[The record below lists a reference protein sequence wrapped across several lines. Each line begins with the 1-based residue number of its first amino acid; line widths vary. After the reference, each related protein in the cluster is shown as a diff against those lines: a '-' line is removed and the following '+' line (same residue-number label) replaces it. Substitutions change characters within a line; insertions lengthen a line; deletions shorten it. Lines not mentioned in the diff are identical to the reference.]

1 MRVAFVGTGLMGGP
15 MVRRLAD
22 AGHDVV
28 VYARR
33 PDVADGLPGARA
45 SSVAEAADGADAL
58 CSIVTDSDDVVQV
71 VDAALTATRPPPLV
85 IEMSTIAPDTARS
98 LGARSAERGVAYL
111 DCPVS
116 GGPPGAEAGTL
127 AIMVGGDAAALAAA
141 APILDVLGDPD
152 RRTHCGPI
160 GSGLVVKLVNNLLV
174 ASITA
179 ATGEA
184 LGLAQE
190 AGVDPRLARRVVLGA
205 TGSSWQLEHLFPRVL
220 AGDHRP
226 GFRIRDLRKDLGH
239 AQGLA
244 GGPLPIGDVTAG
256 LVRGLPDDA
265 DYGIIARRFLGPPDP
280 G

>member
-1 MRVAFVGTGLMGGP
+1 MGGP
-15 MVRRLAD
+15 MVRRLAG

-33 PDVADGLPGARA
+33 PEGAVGLPGARA
-45 SSVAEAADGADAL
+45 ASVAEAADGADAL
-58 CSIVTDSDDVVQV
+58 CTIVTDSPDVVQI
-71 VDAALTATRPPPLV
+71 VDAALSAKRPPPLV

-98 LGARSAERGVAYL
+98 LGTRCAAHGVAYL

-127 AIMVGGDAAALAAA
+127 AVMVGGEASALAAA

-152 RRTHCGPI
+152 RRTHCGPV

-174 ASITA
+174 AGITT
-179 ATGEA
+179 ATAEA
-184 LGLAQE
+184 LGVAQR
-190 AGVDPRLARRVVLGA
+190 AGVDPEVARRVVLGA

-226 GFRIRDLRKDLGH
+226 GFRVKDLRKDLGH

-244 GGPLPIGDVTAG
+244 GRPLPIGDVTAG
-256 LVRGLPDDA
+256 LMRGLPDDA
-265 DYGIIARRFLGPPDP
+265 DYGVIGRRFLEPTDPD
-280 G
+280 